1 MTDSKRSKI
10 TDVHR
15 LEATK
20 LKALWDDRKQRTQAE
35 FGEVYGLGN
44 QANVGHYLLGRSPL
58 NVKAALAFATELR
71 CKVSDFSARLAA
83 ELEPITAVPLASDS
97 TTADELEKQL
107 LNMFR
112 ALPME
117 SKDMVL
123 HLANG
128 LYNAAKPG
136 PSNAN
141 PYAHVAPPPSIAT
154 PPAPKTTTRTKP
166 QVSADH

>member
-1 MTDSKRSKI
+1 MTDSKRPKI

-15 LEATK
+15 QEATR

-58 NVKAALAFATELR
+58 NIKAALAFATELR
-71 CKVSDFSARLAA
+71 CQIGDFSPRLAA
-83 ELEPITAVPLASDS
+83 ELEPITVAPITSGS
-97 TTADELEKQL
+97 PTTDELERQL
-107 LNMFR
+107 LEMFR
-112 ALPME
+112 ALPLE

-136 PSNAN
+136 PHSAN

-154 PPAPKTTTRTKP
+154 APRPKSTAKNKP
-166 QVSADH
+166 EIDADH